1 MTFEID
7 SSVTQRLWAF
17 CVKFRIKPFVAVLA
31 CYAPL
36 LFASTGE
43 RDLIIGTVRANR
55 RRPDTGMM
63 VGHFANLIPL
73 RLRLDPER
81 QLGDWVRDVA
91 AVCTAAHARDELPF
105 LDLAAAAW
113 RQLRL
118 PASRLAEFSINFVP
132 FAGEP
137 VIWDSDL
144 RMAQVWGLFGDKP
157 LATSRVTLFIRQQ
170 QSGLGGTLV
179 YDRTTIDPGCAASFA
194 ARFAGLVE
202 RIAGGSAGTVAS
214 ALDRLG

>member
-1 MTFEID
+1 
-7 SSVTQRLWAF
+7 
-17 CVKFRIKPFVAVLA
+17 
-31 CYAPL
+31 
-36 LFASTGE
+36 
-43 RDLIIGTVRANR
+43 
-55 RRPDTGMM
+55 M

-73 RLRLDPER
+73 RLRIDPER
-81 QLGDWVRDVA
+81 QLGDWVGDVA

-132 FAGEP
+132 FPGEAM
-137 VIWDSDL
+137 IWDSDL
-144 RMAQVWGLFGDKP
+144 RMAQLWGLFGDRP

-179 YDRTTIDPGCAASFA
+179 YDRTTIDPGWA
-194 ARFAGLVE
+194 ARFPAQFADMVA
-202 RIAGGSAGTVAS
+202 RIAGGSASTVA
-214 ALDRLG
+214 ATLDVLG